1 MLGYTV
7 FSLFVALSSFE
18 TSIVGRLHPYNLRSH
33 GFIRTDLKNLEQS
46 ASCLEQSVLAHPC
59 TMPLPS
65 FLLAGSG
72 KLNEYYQEMG
82 SIEVGPT
89 GRENLAMHNNMI
101 IISGSYCI
109 S

>member
-1 MLGYTV
+1 
-7 FSLFVALSSFE
+7 
-18 TSIVGRLHPYNLRSH
+18 
-33 GFIRTDLKNLEQS
+33 
-46 ASCLEQSVLAHPC
+46 
-59 TMPLPS
+59 MPLPS